1 MGDTRHHWTNAFLAA
16 LSEVGLLT
24 YAAEAAGVDRSTVF
38 RRRRED
44 EEFEQ
49 AVQDALEQAADKLE
63 REARRRAVEGVE
75 EPVYQGG
82 KRVGTKLVYSD
93 TLLALLL
100 KGRRKQVFAERT
112 EITGAEGG
120 PVKQEQVVVA
130 TGVPSAD
137 DIA

>member
-1 MGDTRHHWTNAFLAA
+1 MGDTRHHWTKAFLGA